1 MCSFWPE
8 IHILYIN
15 AEQVGYPNLSLLGD
29 MATTLDFTGI
39 RFHRNIEGEI
49 PGNLLRNQLNFDNQ
63 AVDSVK
69 DKKNRQTAMA
79 EWTKDAFR
87 WAYPY
92 GRMDGYPDS
101 MPLDVEAAI
110 VRGRV
115 TNPITADELKAWCTL
130 INAADNIPALY
141 A

>member
-1 MCSFWPE
+1 
-8 IHILYIN
+8 
-15 AEQVGYPNLSLLGD
+15 
-29 MATTLDFTGI
+29 
-39 RFHRNIEGEI
+39 
-49 PGNLLRNQLNFDNQ
+49 
-63 AVDSVK
+63 
-69 DKKNRQTAMA
+69 
-79 EWTKDAFR
+79 
-87 WAYPY
+87 
-92 GRMDGYPDS
+92 MDGYPDS